1 MNAWLQRCRDAWRV
15 PTGIPVN
22 YVHAASPAGVVLRR
36 RTGIV
41 QLHQRMALAALLLL
55 PFWLWTAGGRLQA
68 AAAET
73 GLAAL
78 AGWRAVFLPMAG
90 DLSPWQLGLGWF
102 LSLLASCLLA
112 TALVETLYCA
122 ARRRRVEPGWYLSAW
137 LFCLL
142 LPAETPVLQAMVA
155 IGLGVLLGR
164 LIFGGSGKYFFS
176 PALLAA
182 LLLHV
187 GHPQAFQ
194 VLPGVQQTA
203 STNIWQLWVGGGA
216 PALQAADTVWWRVFA
231 VGGSAGLGATSA
243 LACLLAGVYLVLT
256 GTVSWRT
263 LAGGL
268 LGTMLACAA
277 LGLAGPGDDAS
288 QAPWYWHASLG
299 VFPFALVFLAAD
311 PACAPLTRGGR
322 WFLGL
327 TTGILTVVIRVLDPA
342 HPDGTLHAVL
352 LAALF
357 VPLADEWVT
366 RRAMARRLRREA
378 AWP

>member
-1 MNAWLQRCRDAWRV
+1 MNAWLERCRVAWRE
-15 PTGIPVN
+15 PAGIPVN
-22 YVHAASPAGVVLRR
+22 YVHAAAPAGLVLRR
-36 RTGIV
+36 RAGIV
-41 QLHQRMALAALLLL
+41 QLHHRMALAALMLL
-55 PFWLWTAGGRLQA
+55 PFWLWTAGGQLRA
-68 AAAET
+68 AAGET

-78 AGWRAVFLPMAG
+78 AGWRAVFLPVSG
-90 DLSPWQLGLGWF
+90 NLSPWLLGLAWF
-102 LSLLASCLLA
+102 LPLLAACLLA

-142 LPAETPVLQAMVA
+142 LPAGAPLLQAMLA

-182 LLLHV
+182 LLLYV

-194 VLPGVQQTA
+194 GLPGLQQTA
-203 STNIWQLWVGGGA
+203 AMNIWQLWVDGGA
-216 PALQAADTVWWRVFA
+216 LALQAADTVWWMVFT
-231 VGGSAGLGATSA
+231 VGGGAGLGATSA
-243 LACLLAGVYLVLT
+243 LACLLAGAYLVLT

-268 LGTMLACAA
+268 LGMMLACTA
-277 LGLAGPGDDAS
+277 LGLAGPGEYAS
-288 QAPWYWHASLG
+288 QAPWYWHVSLG

-327 TTGILTVVIRVLDPA
+327 TTGTLTVVIRVLDPA
-342 HPDGTLHAVL
+342 HPDGTFHAVL

-366 RRAMARRLRREA
+366 RRAMARRMRREA

>member
-1 MNAWLQRCRDAWRV
+1 MNAWLQRCRGAWGA
-15 PTGIPVN
+15 PSGLPVN
-22 YVHAASPAGVVLRR
+22 YAHAASPTGLALRR
-36 RTGIV
+36 LAGIG
-41 QLHQRMALAALLLL
+41 QLHRRMALAALVLL
-55 PFWLWTAGGRLQA
+55 PYWLWNAGGRLQA
-68 AAAET
+68 AAAEP
-73 GLAAL
+73 GLAEL
-78 AGWRAVFLPMAG
+78 AGWRGTLLPMAG
-90 DLSPWQLGLGWF
+90 DVSPWQLGLAWF
-102 LSLLASCLLA
+102 LPLLAACLLA

-122 ARRRRVEPGWYLSAW
+122 ARRRRVESGWYLSAW

-142 LPAETPVLQAMVA
+142 LPAGAPVLQAMMA

-182 LLLHV
+182 LLLYV

-194 VLPGVQQTA
+194 ALPGSQQTA
-203 STNIWQLWVGGGA
+203 SANIWQLWVDGGA
-216 PALQAADTVWWRVFA
+216 AALQAAGASWWVVFA
-231 VGGSAGLGATSA
+231 GGGTTGLGATSA
-243 LACLLAGVYLVLT
+243 LACLLAAAYLVLS

-268 LGTMLACAA
+268 LGAMLACAA
-277 LGLAGPGDDAS
+277 LGLAGPAGFAA
-288 QAPWYWHASLG
+288 QAPWYWHVSLG

-327 TTGILTVVIRVLDPA
+327 ATGILTVVIRVLDPT
-342 HPDGTLHAVL
+342 HPDGALHAVL

-357 VPLADEWVT
+357 APLADEWVT